1 MILRRSHFAHL
12 LRLAPGR
19 SLVFHAVTQLRM
31 AIDDDVVALLAAFET
46 PRALPE
52 EGQAIALSL
61 GVAMPALA
69 GAVAAL
75 FERGFLT
82 DKSVEDERAGFAA
95 ALDQT
100 LGADP
105 GEQLDRLRRDR
116 REGAQ
121 DYWAAEST
129 RRLASLGQPLRR
141 VDVALFADCDLQR
154 EAEFIRREGEGRGLD
169 IRVGATF
176 PDDVRWAEERRH
188 DAIFIGALRSRA
200 SIAAAAAGE
209 DPLRD
214 YLAEARRLI
223 EALRARSAAPIFIDN
238 LPEPTVQPLGLAE
251 RGRGGHRNRYRA
263 VNLALAE
270 LVECFAD
277 VHAVDIAATLA
288 GAGAER
294 WLDDG
299 LTSFTHFGSPG
310 WMLARPASELAAVH
324 GLFPDVAPLRESV
337 GGEPFGREAL
347 TARAH
352 VDALVATLGLGAKKC
367 VILDLDGTLWPG
379 VLAETGAPLAW
390 SPEISGLSSYVGLYV
405 GLHEALKMLKR
416 RGVVLAAVS
425 KNDEELVRKL
435 WVWPDSYPRDRLLT
449 PEDFVTWRVNWRDK
463 PSNIRE
469 IAEELGFALDAF
481 LFIDDHPLE
490 RERVRREL
498 PEVEVWGDNP
508 FALRRQLL
516 ADARLQRPRLT
527 EAAAGRSDLVK
538 AQLGRERLRASAQD
552 ERAFLA
558 SLEIDARVEKL
569 TLDGPLARVEEL
581 FQRTTQFNTT
591 GRRFSG
597 GELAALATGADSAV
611 FVMHVRDRFADHGLV
626 GAAVVDGAEIAGFAM
641 SCRVIGLGVEQQ
653 LLTAAA
659 VDALARAGRATARIV
674 ETPRNGPV
682 RNLYRDGGFAPGE
695 AGAWVLHGQPGEG
708 RAAA

>member
-19 SLVFHAVTQLRM
+19 SLVFHAVTQLRI
-31 AIDDDVVALLAAFET
+31 AIDDDLVALLAAFEA
-46 PRALPE
+46 PRQLPD
-52 EGQAIALSL
+52 EGAAIAQAL
-61 GVAMPALA
+61 GVAMPALG

-82 DKSVEDERAGFAA
+82 DKSVEEERAVYAQT
-95 ALDQT
+95 LSQT

-105 GEQLDRLRRDR
+105 GEQLDRLRREK

-121 DYWAAEST
+121 DYWAAQST
-129 RRLASLGQPLRR
+129 RRLASLGQAQRR

-154 EAEFIRREGEGRGLD
+154 EAEFIRREGEARGLD

-176 PDDVRWAEERRH
+176 PDDVRWVEERAH
-188 DAIFIGALRSRA
+188 DAILIGALRSRA
-200 SIAAAAAGE
+200 TIAAAPAGT
-209 DPLRD
+209 DPSRD
-214 YLAEARRLI
+214 YIAEARRLI

-238 LPEPTVQPLGLAE
+238 LPEPTVQPLGMAE
-251 RGRGGHRNRYRA
+251 RGRGGHRNRYRET
-263 VNLALAE
+263 NLALAE
-270 LVECFAD
+270 LADSYAD
-277 VHAVDIAATLA
+277 VHVVDIAATLGAA
-288 GAGAER
+288 GAAR

-310 WMLARPASELAAVH
+310 WMLARPPSELAAVH
-324 GLFPDVAPLRESV
+324 GQFPDMAPLVDLV

-352 VDALVATLGLGAKKC
+352 VDALVAALGLGAKKC

-390 SPEISGLSSYVGLYV
+390 SPEVSGLSSYVGLYV

-416 RGVVLAAVS
+416 RGIVLAAVS
-425 KNDEELVRKL
+425 KNDEDLVRKL
-435 WVWPDSYPRDRLLT
+435 WVWPDSYPRERLLT
-449 PEDFVTWRVNWRDK
+449 PDDFVTWRVNWRDK

-469 IAEELGFALDAF
+469 IADELGFALDAF

-490 RERVRREL
+490 RERVRQEL
-498 PEVEVWGDNP
+498 PEVEVWGEDP

-516 ADARLQRPRLT
+516 SDARLQRPSVT
-527 EAAAGRSDLVK
+527 EAGAARSDLVK
-538 AQLGRERLRASAQD
+538 AQLSRERLRASAQD
-552 ERAFLA
+552 ERAFLD
-558 SLEIDARVEKL
+558 SLEIVAEVALL
-569 TLDGPLARVEEL
+569 TPDGPLARVEEL
-581 FQRTTQFNTT
+581 FQRTTQFNAT
-591 GRRFSG
+591 GRKFSG

-611 FVMHVRDRFADHGLV
+611 VVMHVRDRFADHGLV
-626 GAAVVDGAEIAGFAM
+626 GAAVVIGDEIVAFVM
-641 SCRVIGLGVEQQ
+641 SCRVIGLGVEQR
-653 LLTAAA
+653 LLASAAA
-659 VDALARAGRATARIV
+659 QALAKAGRAVARIV
-674 ETPRNGPV
+674 ETSRNGPV
-682 RNLYRDGGFAPGE
+682 RNLYRDGGFEAGE
-695 AGAWVLHGQPGEG
+695 AGAWVLVGQPGEG